1 MINVLLNTYVTK
13 YAKSIWLDI
22 EVAAN
27 KHASCVE
34 NVHTKNWTFDS
45 GCALEIP
52 KLFKDQWRLKDCIH
66 HLIISSRR
74 IHLIS
79 DQESFEVASYG
90 TSSIVSCCSKSSS

>member
-34 NVHTKNWTFDS
+34 NVHK
-45 GCALEIP
+45 E
-52 KLFKDQWRLKDCIH
+52 KLDI
-66 HLIISSRR
+66 
-74 IHLIS
+74 
-79 DQESFEVASYG
+79 
-90 TSSIVSCCSKSSS
+90 